1 MIRYIMT
8 CSRDIAER
16 KKVVLSTPITE
27 SQSRLHRVI
36 VSANPDYLRIP
47 APSMT
52 GFRPLNW
59 AQELAKVFDERL
71 RSSELSKIYL
81 NMLIRIKNSGFL
93 LPLASRFQQQADCV
107 SCLSNYNVSLGS
119 QFYFSSLREVMLSLS
134 SCFCYRHPAVRPFEL
149 ITSAALQRTVICP
162 ESTESSDVVYLISQR
177 LNRIFDLRSSCL
189 SCSLIIVVS
198 FLRRRLSNRDLTI
211 WYRSSQPHPVARLER
226 QYIKRELPNSS

>member
-93 LPLASRFQQQADCV
+93 LPLASRFQ
-107 SCLSNYNVSLGS
+107 
-119 QFYFSSLREVMLSLS
+119 
-134 SCFCYRHPAVRPFEL
+134 
-149 ITSAALQRTVICP
+149 
-162 ESTESSDVVYLISQR
+162 
-177 LNRIFDLRSSCL
+177 
-189 SCSLIIVVS
+189 
-198 FLRRRLSNRDLTI
+198 
-211 WYRSSQPHPVARLER
+211 
-226 QYIKRELPNSS
+226 